1 MVVVA
6 SPRINNGKVLDQH
19 WSLECAF
26 GDGHKLDRAFT
37 FTDGVLLISQGS
49 INHPERAE
57 SRCIVGLVA
66 HLLFKFFPR
75 TGKGGTGCGIIA
87 AEPRSKTFAP
97 SVRKRNVFFITPTN
111 RHN

>member
-19 WSLECAF
+19 WSLEGAF

-37 FTDGVLLISQGS
+37 FTDGVLLISQGG

-57 SRCIVGLVA
+57 SRCIVGLVPDR
-66 HLLFKFFPR
+66 LL
-75 TGKGGTGCGIIA
+75 
-87 AEPRSKTFAP
+87 
-97 SVRKRNVFFITPTN
+97 
-111 RHN
+111 